1 MSNITKQG
9 NLITTEI
16 YETDAVVED
25 ENLLKYAINDNIKI
39 RIINTHRVYFCRLF
53 YYVERSVKCEV
64 TF

>member
-25 ENLLKYAINDNIKI
+25 EDLLKYAINDNIKI
-39 RIINTHRVYFCRLF
+39 RIANGFVVCTELWEI
-53 YYVERSVKCEV
+53 
-64 TF
+64 

>member
-25 ENLLKYAINDNIKI
+25 GNLLKYAINDNIKI
-39 RIINTHRVYFCRLF
+39 RIANDFVVCNEIWQDIACGGYH
-53 YYVERSVKCEV
+53 
-64 TF
+64 

>member
-25 ENLLKYAINDNIKI
+25 EDLLKYAINDNIKI
-39 RIINTHRVYFCRLF
+39 RLANDYITCNEIW
-53 YYVERSVKCEV
+53 EI
-64 TF
+64 

>member
-25 ENLLKYAINDNIKI
+25 ENLLNTQSTITLKSELRMILSFVTKYGKFKIK
-39 RIINTHRVYFCRLF
+39 
-53 YYVERSVKCEV
+53 
-64 TF
+64 